1 MELQEKII
9 SGIQQVGI
17 GIRNVDEAWAF
28 YRKNFGFDVPV
39 FRDKATANLMVR
51 YTGGKTFSRDAV
63 LALNMQG
70 GGGFEIWQFTD
81 RTPQPAEF
89 AIQAGDLGI
98 YAVKVKC
105 TDVAACYAEFQ
116 KRKLDIVG
124 PLAKN
129 PAGDLHF
136 YVRDPYGNVFE
147 IVKGLAWFKT
157 GRSLMGGVG
166 GVTIGVTDMDKA
178 ITFYSSLLGY
188 SQKVYDTTATFEDFA
203 GLPGGTD
210 TFRRVLLRHPEVRT
224 GAFAKLLGPTEIEL
238 ISVQSRTA
246 KKMYEN
252 RFWGDLGFIHV
263 CFDITGM
270 KLLEKECATKG
281 YPFTVDSA
289 NSFDMGEAAGHFSYC
304 EDPDGTLIEFVET
317 HRVPI
322 LKKLGLY
329 LNLKNRKPGK
339 ALPNWMVSALGIS
352 RVKD

>member
-1 MELQEKII
+1 MLKGKII

-17 GIRNVDEAWAF
+17 GISNVDEAWKF
-28 YRKNFGFDVPV
+28 YRQHFGMDVPV

-51 YTGGKTFSRDAV
+51 YTGGKAFSRDAV

-81 RTPQPAEF
+81 RTPQPATF
-89 AIQAGDLGI
+89 GLQVGDLGI
-98 YAVKVKC
+98 YALKIKS
-105 TDVAACYAEFQ
+105 TDVKATYELY
-116 KRKLDIVG
+116 KSRNLDIVG
-124 PLAKN
+124 ELKN
-129 PAGDLHF
+129 DPSGQPHF
-136 YVRDPYGNVFE
+136 YLRDLYGNVFE
-147 IVKGLAWFKT
+147 IVQGRGWFKT
-157 GRSLMGGVG
+157 GRSLTGGVG
-166 GVTIGVTDMDKA
+166 GVTIGVTDMEKA
-178 ITFYSSLLGY
+178 IHFYSSLLGY
-188 SQKVYDTTATFEDFA
+188 NQVVYDQSGEFEDMKALA
-203 GLPGGTD
+203 GGNQ
-210 TFRRVLLRHPEVRT
+210 TFRRVLLRHKEERV

-238 ISVQSRTA
+238 VSVQTRQP
-246 KKMYEN
+246 KKIYEN

-263 CFDITGM
+263 CFDVTGM
-270 KLLEKECATKG
+270 KLLEKECAEKG

-322 LKKLGLY
+322 MKKFGLY

-339 ALPNWMVSALGIS
+339 ALPNWMVSALGLS